1 MRIET
6 IRTWMFAGFCLLT
19 LGTLL
24 SMFEVTAGGRLGI
37 FLALVGLVYFGVAI
51 VVTLIHDRHMAKRTR
66 AGQEQE

>member
-1 MRIET
+1 
-6 IRTWMFAGFCLLT
+6 MFAGFCLLT

-24 SMFEVTAGGRLGI
+24 SMFEVTEGGRLGI

-51 VVTLIHDRHMAKRTR
+51 VVTLIHDRHMAQRTR